1 MRSSDIYSPRT
12 TEESYRLLGSWPTL
26 GAQKAEKIVAMDRDE
41 SWMLGSGARI
51 DILAPSKDGE

>member
-1 MRSSDIYSPRT
+1 M

>member
-1 MRSSDIYSPRT
+1 MRSSDIHSPRM

-26 GAQKAEKIVAMDRDE
+26 GAQKAGKIVAMDRED
-41 SWMLGSGARI
+41 SWLLGFGARI